1 MTWSILNRDNRQ
13 RLERAVFTGDNLFQ
27 TYIDRTV
34 QMLTLRELGLISVLP
49 KIQGSGDKIYVR
61 NRTPNA
67 TLAEWQQFDASGSS
81 STAEEANATVADG
94 VYGES
99 SFRYMTLQSRG
110 RVTRKAMAVGQSYA
124 DVLALE
130 MAAKAEDFAAQL
142 EESFIYGCL
151 GVAQD
156 GSSAANSQPIGLLSL
171 IEGTGASLDDQVL
184 SGQLLGGS
192 DGKTQVLTLSQL
204 DQLIDRVKGSAN
216 RRDLAIIGSY
226 AGIRQVN
233 SLLQSTQQFV
243 DQTEINAG
251 FRVRTYDGIP
261 LITSTAIKDT
271 LRSNDSS
278 AGALQGSVK
287 AATGGSATQLF
298 CINLRHVYHG
308 VLTPMTVMPL
318 AKTTSAYDE
327 FDIFEDCTIALS
339 NKLGAAVLND
349 VSTTGTE
356 QTNT

>member
-1 MTWSILNRDNRQ
+1 MTWSNLNRDNRQ
-13 RLERAVFTGDNLFQ
+13 RLERAVYSGDNLFQ

-49 KIQGSGDKIYVR
+49 RIQGSGDKVYVN

-67 TLAEWQQFDASGSS
+67 TLAAWEKYGSAADEDDGPGTATSG
-81 STAEEANATVADG
+81 TYAQN
-94 VYGES
+94 
-99 SFRYMTLQSRG
+99 SFRYQTLSTRG
-110 RVTRKAMAVGQSYA
+110 KVTRKAMAVGRSYA

-142 EESFIYGCL
+142 EESFIYGCF

-156 GSSAANSQPIGLLSL
+156 GSTAANSAPIGLLSL
-171 IEGTGASLDDQVL
+171 IEGTGGIDDQVL
-184 SGQLLGGS
+184 SGQLTGGT
-192 DGKTQVLTLSQL
+192 DGNTQVLTIRQL
-204 DQLIDRVKGSAN
+204 DELVDRVKGSAN
-216 RRDLAIIGSY
+216 RSDLAIVGSY

-233 SLLQSTQQFV
+233 ALLQSTQQFI
-243 DQTEINAG
+243 DKTEIDAG

-261 LITSTAIKDT
+261 LITSTAILDT
-271 LRSNDSS
+271 LKSVGS
-278 AGALQGSVK
+278 ASATRQGTVK
-287 AATGGSATQLF
+287 AKTGGKATQLF
-298 CINLRHVYHG
+298 CINMRHVFHG

-327 FDIFEDCTIALS
+327 FDIFEDCTIAMA

-349 VSTTGTE
+349 VAADGQSVA
-356 QTNT
+356 NT

>member
-1 MTWSILNRDNRQ
+1 MTWSNLNRDNRQ
-13 RLERAVFTGDNLFQ
+13 RLERAVYSGDNLFQ

-49 KIQGSGDKIYVR
+49 RIQGSGDKVYVNTR
-61 NRTPNA
+61 SPNA
-67 TLAEWQQFDASGSS
+67 TLAEWEQYGSAS
-81 STAEEANATVADG
+81 AEDNGPSVATGTYAQN
-94 VYGES
+94 
-99 SFRYMTLQSRG
+99 SFRYQTLSTRG
-110 RVTRKAMAVGQSYA
+110 QVTRKAMAVGQSYA

-142 EESFIYGCL
+142 EDSFIYGCL
-151 GVAQD
+151 SNAQD
-156 GSSAANSQPIGLLSL
+156 GSSAAKSAPIGLLSL
-171 IEGTGASLDDQVL
+171 IETTGALDDQVM
-184 SGQLLGGS
+184 SGQLDGGTN
-192 DGKTQVLTLSQL
+192 GHTQVLTLSQL
-204 DQLIDRVKGSAN
+204 DRLIDRVKGSAN
-216 RRDLAIIGSY
+216 RSDLAIIGSY

-233 SLLQSTQQFV
+233 SLLQSTQQFIDKTV
-243 DQTEINAG
+243 IDAG

-271 LRSNDSS
+271 LTSNNLAS
-278 AGALQGSVK
+278 GRQGSVK
-287 AATGGSATQLF
+287 AATGGTATQLF
-298 CINLRHVYHG
+298 CINMRHVFHG

-349 VSTTGTE
+349 IASDGVGKA
-356 QTNT
+356 NP